1 MYMRAS
7 DIRLDVVVVN
17 FHSAALIARTI
28 AIAHEFAGAGTRL
41 IMVDNSPGDGA
52 ANIVRSAAP
61 DATVIENPVNHG
73 YAAAVNQAFMEGDA
87 ELVLL
92 INPDVQ
98 ELSGSYAEVLEA
110 FRDPLAGAVAAR
122 LVNTDGT
129 LQPNCICAPRPFDLI
144 SEEVA
149 LAERFPNWRRPRLYR
164 MLDWDHR
171 DARRVDAARG
181 ACIFLRRAAIEDVGL
196 FDEHFFV
203 YYEET
208 DWLIRAKQR
217 GWRTVFL
224 PTVEA
229 VHASAGSSP
238 DIRSPHSL
246 LLLESQHRYA
256 RKHFGAMTTGLLR
269 ATQLGIDT
277 ARLARHALGGRAD
290 ARAAAVDRIRVHL
303 TMRAPRPS

>member
-1 MYMRAS
+1 MSVSAA
-7 DIRLDVVVVN
+7 DTRLDVVVVN

-28 AIAHEFAGAGTRL
+28 EVAREFAGAGTRV
-41 IMVDNSPGDGA
+41 IVVDNSPGDA
-52 ANIVRSAAP
+52 AAGIVRSAAP
-61 DATVIENPVNHG
+61 DATVIENSVNHG
-73 YAAAVNQAFMEGDA
+73 YAAAVNQALVECDA

-92 INPDVQ
+92 INPDV
-98 ELSGSYAEVLEA
+98 EGLSGSYADVLEA
-110 FRDPLAGAVAAR
+110 FRDPRVGAVAVR

-129 LQPNCICAPRPFDLI
+129 LQPSCICAPRPFDLI
-144 SEEVA
+144 SEDVA
-149 LAERFPNWRRPRLYR
+149 FAERFPGWRRPRRYR

-171 DARRVDAARG
+171 DARPVDAARG
-181 ACIFLRRAAIEDVGL
+181 ACIFLRRAAIEDVGP

-208 DWLIRAKQR
+208 DWLVRAKRR

-224 PTVEA
+224 PSVEA

-238 DIRSPHSL
+238 DMRSPHSL

-256 RKHFGAMTTGLLR
+256 RKHFGALPTGLLR

-277 ARLARHALGGRAD
+277 ARLVRYALGGRPD
-290 ARAAAVDRIRVHL
+290 ARAAAADRIRVHL

>member
-1 MYMRAS
+1 MSDR

-17 FHSAALIARTI
+17 FHSAPLIPRTI
-28 AIAHEFAGAGTRL
+28 TIAHEFASAGTRL

-52 ANIVRSAAP
+52 AQIVHSADP
-61 DATVIENPVNHG
+61 DATVIENPVNRG
-73 YAAAVNQAFMEGDA
+73 YAAAVNQAFMAGDA
-87 ELVLL
+87 EFVLL

-98 ELSGSYAEVLEA
+98 GLSGSYAAVLEA
-110 FRDPLAGAVAAR
+110 FRHPRVGAVVAR
-122 LVNTDGT
+122 LLNADGT

-144 SEEVA
+144 SEDVA
-149 LAERFPNWRRPRLYR
+149 LAERFPNWRRPRMYR

-171 DARRVDAARG
+171 DARPVDAARG
-181 ACIFLRRAAIEDVGL
+181 ACLFLRRAAIADVGL

-208 DWLIRAKQR
+208 DWLIRAKR
-217 GWRTVFL
+217 HGWRTVFL

-238 DIRSPHSL
+238 DVRSPHSL

-269 ATQLGIDT
+269 ATLVGIDT
-277 ARLARHALGGRAD
+277 ARLVRHALSGRAD
-290 ARAAAVDRIRVHL
+290 ARAAAAERIRIHL
-303 TMRAPRPS
+303 TMRARRPS

>member
-1 MYMRAS
+1 MSAD

-28 AIAHEFAGAGTRL
+28 EVAREFAGARTRV
-41 IMVDNSPGDGA
+41 IVVDNSPGDA
-52 ANIVRSAAP
+52 AAGIVRSAAP
-61 DATVIENPVNHG
+61 DATVIENSVNHG
-73 YAAAVNQAFMEGDA
+73 YAAAVNQALVKCDA

-92 INPDVQ
+92 INPDV
-98 ELSGSYAEVLEA
+98 EGLSGSYADVLEA
-110 FRDPLAGAVAAR
+110 FRDPRVGAVAVR

-129 LQPNCICAPRPFDLI
+129 LQPSCICAPRPFDLI
-144 SEEVA
+144 SEDVA
-149 LAERFPNWRRPRLYR
+149 FAERFPGWRRPRRYR

-171 DARRVDAARG
+171 DARPVDAARG
-181 ACIFLRRAAIEDVGL
+181 ACIFLRRAAIEDVGP

-208 DWLIRAKQR
+208 DWLVRAKRR

-224 PTVEA
+224 PSVEA

-238 DIRSPHSL
+238 DMRSPHSL

-256 RKHFGAMTTGLLR
+256 RKHFGALPTGLLR

-277 ARLARHALGGRAD
+277 ARLVRYALGGRPD
-290 ARAAAVDRIRVHL
+290 ARAAAADRIRVHL